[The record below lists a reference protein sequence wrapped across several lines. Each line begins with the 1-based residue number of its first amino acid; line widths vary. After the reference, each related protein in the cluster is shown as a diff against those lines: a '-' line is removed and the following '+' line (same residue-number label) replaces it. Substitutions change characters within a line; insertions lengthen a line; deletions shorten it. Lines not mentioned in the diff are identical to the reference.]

1 MTSALEI
8 GKRIKEARES
18 RELTQ
23 EQLGKELGMNKSTV
37 QRYETGQ
44 VAKIKLPVLESIAKA
59 LNVNPDWL
67 VLKSDNMNIS
77 INTTILAKNIIP
89 LPKTKKVP
97 LVGTIACGTPITA
110 EENIEDYIDME
121 ENIHADFALRCKGD
135 SMINARIFDGDIV
148 YIRQQPDVE
157 NGEIAA
163 VYIDGEATL
172 KRVFKHLNS
181 LELRAEN
188 PTFKNLYYE
197 GQELENIRI
206 LGKAVAFISK
216 VI

>member
-1 MTSALEI
+1 MTSAIDI
-8 GKRIKEARES
+8 GRRIKEAREAND
-18 RELTQ
+18 LTQ
-23 EQLGKELGMNKSTV
+23 EQLGNELGMNKSTI

-44 VAKIKLPVLESIAKA
+44 ISKIKLPVLESIAKA

-67 VLKSDNMNIS
+67 VLKSDDIVVPKSPLQNID
-77 INTTILAKNIIP
+77 NIFSMP
-89 LPKTKKVP
+89 NRKKVP
-97 LVGTIACGTPITA
+97 IIGTIACGTPITA
-110 EENIEDYIDME
+110 EENFDGYAYMP
-121 ENIHADFALRCKGD
+121 ENINADFALHCKGD

-148 YIRQQPDVE
+148 YIKQQPDVE

-172 KRVFKHLNS
+172 KRVFKHKDS

-188 PTFKNLYYE
+188 PTFRTLYFE
-197 GQELENIRI
+197 GNELNEIRI
-206 LGKAVAFISK
+206 IGKAVAFTSV